1 MSDYSIVPNAALTAT
16 ADAIRTKSGSQ
27 ATIEFDHNTGFKDAV
42 DAIPS
47 GGGGP
52 DLSND
57 TVTAETLLVGETAHD
72 SSGTAITGTLTGL
85 DLLQS
90 TLEITAVNPTKAIL
104 VSRGL
109 IGWNTNTNRLTDSAK
124 TLPVG
129 GSVSTYKIPM
139 GYNLIAFTYKS
150 TNPLTFSNLS
160 SGVTI
165 LNNGDPIPIS
175 SSVSVYIV
183 DVVGS
188 SSSTPTRSF
197 TVTGA

>member
-57 TVTAETLLVGETAHD
+57 TVTAATLLVGETAHD

-85 DLLQS
+85 DLMPG
-90 TLEITAVNPTKAIL
+90 TLVITAVNPTTAI
-104 VSRGL
+104 SIPRGVL
-109 IGWNTNTNRLTDSAK
+109 GWNSTGKYLINSTRIF
-124 TLPVG
+124 PVG
-129 GSVSTYKIPM
+129 GSVSTFKIPSS
-139 GYNLIAFTYKS
+139 YTLIAFPYKAS
-150 TNPLTFSNLS
+150 NPLTFSDLS
-160 SGVTI
+160 SGVSVF
-165 LNNGDPIPIS
+165 NNGDPIPIS
-175 SSVSVYIV
+175 STASVYIV
-183 DVVGS
+183 NISGNS
-188 SSSTPTRSF
+188 SSTRSF